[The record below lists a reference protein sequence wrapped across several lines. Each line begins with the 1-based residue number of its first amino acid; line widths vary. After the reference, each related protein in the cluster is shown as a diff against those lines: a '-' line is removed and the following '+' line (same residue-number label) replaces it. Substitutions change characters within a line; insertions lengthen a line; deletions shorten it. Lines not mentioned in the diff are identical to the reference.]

1 MWTIAALLI
10 LCLKSFLH
18 SEVPSEINKFQI
30 TYLMQAREI
39 EKALDLYQ
47 KYKNNLKKNDFE
59 VLEQIA
65 LILLEEGARSDD
77 QEKQLMSIFGS
88 SVASVSSSLDVLE
101 AGIKSTHPETQV
113 ASIQFLGRMQ
123 DDRSDELLIKAMSS
137 SFFFAR
143 MEAAFQLAN
152 RKHPSSVGQIEALM
166 YRIPPEF
173 RFFFPQF
180 FALIGTSDA
189 ISILRQLM
197 EDDLS
202 STRVEAILCA
212 ARSNR
217 DDLLPIIRSSITH
230 TNVAE
235 QEACA
240 FALGVFKD
248 SKSIPKLKKLLNS
261 TSENVR
267 LAAYKALF
275 SLGDLSAKDAILEMV
290 KNRNLFAISAASAIP
305 EAKEQLALLCKDSV
319 EAVRFNA
326 AMSLL
331 KLRDG
336 RCLIP
341 LLDIV
346 IRDSRD
352 LGFAPQ
358 VSLGKSHLA
367 WKIIPSA
374 TQQSKNGYDV
384 SAISIQLREQLLKE
398 ALELPERDFLLLAK
412 MILDSRQNELI
423 PLVVSLLENLQTP
436 AALHLLKEKASIST
450 NPLIRG
456 YCNLAL
462 FRLKKE
468 GIYERFL
475 LDWIAQNKNS
485 DLIRFRPVVPI
496 DKRLS
501 DSPFELTPEDNSR
514 LLIESY
520 QALADRHNET
530 GINLLLDS
538 LKEGNLKN
546 RYVLAGLLLRAL
558 Q

>member
-1 MWTIAALLI
+1 MWIRFFLI
-10 LCLKSFLH
+10 LFALKSFLY
-18 SEVPSEINKFQI
+18 SEAPSAINKFQI

-39 EKALDLYQ
+39 QQSLDLYEQ
-47 KYKNNLKKNDFE
+47 YKNNLGKNDFE
-59 VLEQIA
+59 VLEQMA

-77 QEKQLMSIFGS
+77 QEKQLLSIFGS
-88 SVASVSSSLDVLE
+88 AVASVSSSLDVLE

-113 ASIQFLGRMQ
+113 AAIQFLGRMQ

-137 SFFFAR
+137 NFFFAR
-143 MEAAFQLAN
+143 MEAAFQLAS

-217 DDLLPIIRSSITH
+217 DDLLPIIRTSITH
-230 TNVAE
+230 TNMAE

-248 SKSIPKLKKLLNS
+248 SKSIHKLKKLKNS
-261 TSENVR
+261 PSENVR
-267 LAAYKALF
+267 LAAYKAL
-275 SLGDLSAKDAILEMV
+275 SDLGDLSAKEEILAMV
-290 KNRNLFAISAASAIP
+290 KNRNLFAIGAASSIP
-305 EAKEQLALLCKDSV
+305 EAKDLLAALCKDPV
-319 EAVRFNA
+319 EGIRFNA

-341 LLDIV
+341 LLDIM

-358 VSLGKSHLA
+358 LSLGKSHTS
-367 WKIIPSA
+367 WKIVPSA
-374 TQQSKNGYDV
+374 KQQSKTGYDV
-384 SAISIQLREQLLKE
+384 SAVSIQLREQLLKE
-398 ALELPERDFLLLAK
+398 ALELPERDFLRLAK
-412 MILDSRQNELI
+412 MIFDSRQNELV
-423 PLVVSLLENLQTP
+423 PLLVSLLSNLQTP
-436 AALHLLKEKASIST
+436 DALHLLKEKASLSGI
-450 NPLIRG
+450 PLIRG

-468 GIYERFL
+468 GPYERAL
-475 LDWIAQNKNS
+475 LDWVAQNKKS
-485 DLIRFRPVVPI
+485 DLIRFRPLIPI
-496 DKRLS
+496 DQRLS

-514 LLIESY
+514 LLIDSY

-538 LKEGNLKN
+538 IREGNPKN